1 MKSDRDSILE
11 LKFFEELYPMIHPDV
26 SDEIRR
32 HAREKDM
39 IEHRLYGSGK
49 LLEAAISK
57 RKGLERHDTKGMDF
71 IDGSDAK
78 ASSVRWTSNG
88 SNYAAPIKDIA
99 NKRGLLRCMVYE
111 RLKDKFY
118 YFLIPYSAYQHIPVT
133 SNIEIGFNLDGS
145 PKRGP
150 TQNTIVNWWDFNVPD
165 FEGIL
170 QDVEINF
177 INYKEQRREKKFK
190 EEQARQERLRLRE
203 EAKQLRQSKVS
214 LLIQRSPASRTDSTQ
229 GTSNPYMPELF
240 QLQTQDSQGQQP
252 SVLSAKS

>member
-26 SDEIRR
+26 SDEIKR

-88 SNYAAPIKDIA
+88 TTYAAPIKDIA

-111 RLKDKFY
+111 RLQDKFY
-118 YFLIPYSAYQHIPVT
+118 YFLIPYSAYRHIPVT

-145 PKRGP
+145 PKKAP

-170 QDVEINF
+170 QDIEIDF
-177 INYKEQRREKKFK
+177 INYKVQRQEKKFK

-203 EAKQLRQSKVS
+203 QAKQLRQSKVS
-214 LLIQRSPASRTDSTQ
+214 LLIQRSADSKTDSTL
-229 GTSNPYMPELF
+229 GTSNPYNLMLDLF
-240 QLQTQDSQGQQP
+240 RTQDQLEQLPIVP
-252 SVLSAKS
+252 SD